1 MLIELQVTDLGVI
14 RHLTV
19 RPGAGMTAVTGETGA
34 GKTLIVGAIAL
45 LTGGRA
51 DASVVREGAGEAV
64 VDGRFLIDGEEV
76 VLSRVIPSSGR
87 SRAYRNGRPVTA
99 SELAEFGG
107 RLVEIHGQHVAQQ
120 LLGASAQRRALDVF
134 AGIDTTAMRE
144 AAAAVRNLRADIEAI
159 GGDDRT
165 RARTLDLL
173 NFQLTE
179 LDDAELDDPNEDDTL
194 RALENRLA
202 DADALR
208 AASRGALADLAG
220 DGAARDRVASAH
232 AALTAIGDDQGL
244 RTVAGRLAA
253 LVIELDELIADL
265 RSEAE
270 ALVDDPARLSSVQQ
284 RRKVLTGLRRKYGA
298 TLSEV
303 IAEREHLRVQIDDL
317 SSADERVERLTAELV
332 EAERVWAAEASRVGK
347 ARRDAAPGLA
357 AAVGDHLSA
366 LGMPAARLDIAVS
379 SGSVGPDA
387 GPDDGNDV
395 VFMLAANPGSSA
407 QPLARVASGG
417 ELSRTMLA
425 LRLVLSGGPPV
436 AVFDEVD
443 AGIGGSAALSV
454 AGALARVA
462 DDRQV
467 LVVTHLA
474 QVAARAST
482 HVVVSKHLEE
492 GDTRTE
498 VAVVDDAG
506 DRIAEIARMLSGSAD
521 SVAARRHAAELLGLT
536 AIDASG
542 VAH

>member
-51 DASVVREGAGEAV
+51 DASMVREGAGEAV

-99 SELAEFGG
+99 SELAEIGG

-120 LLGASAQRRALDVF
+120 LLGASAQRRALDAF

-144 AAAAVRNLRADIEAI
+144 AAAAVRKLRADIEAI

-165 RARTLDLL
+165 RARTLDLVT
-173 NFQLTE
+173 FQLTE

-232 AALTAIGDDQGL
+232 AALTVIGDDQGL

-265 RSEAE
+265 RSEAD

-303 IAEREHLRVQIDDL
+303 IAEREHLRAQIDDL

-332 EAERVWAAEASRVGK
+332 EAEQVWAAEASRVGK
-347 ARRDAAPGLA
+347 ARRAAAPGLA
-357 AAVGDHLSA
+357 VAVGDHLSA

-379 SGSVGPDA
+379 SGGAGPDA
-387 GPDDGNDV
+387 GLDDGNDV

-521 SVAARRHAAELLGLT
+521 SVAARRHAAELLGMT